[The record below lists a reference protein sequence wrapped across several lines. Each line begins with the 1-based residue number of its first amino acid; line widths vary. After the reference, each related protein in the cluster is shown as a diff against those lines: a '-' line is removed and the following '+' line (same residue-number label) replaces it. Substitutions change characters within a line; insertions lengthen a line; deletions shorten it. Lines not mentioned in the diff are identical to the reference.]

1 MRATR
6 WTRVLAAGIFAVAC
20 WAPTQASAQG
30 NGREYAPGQLK
41 KQEQNREQYYRGY
54 QDGLREGEQDA
65 RRNRPYSSVSSNN
78 GRRANDVDFR
88 NGFADG
94 YRDGYYQVRGN
105 SRNNDRVPGGVYF
118 PREDRRD
125 GGVVRRGSG
134 GYQEP
139 AFARGYSDGFED
151 GAKDGKDRNRYDPV
165 GEKDYRSADKG
176 YYGSY
181 GSKDAYKNN
190 YRAGFRQGYEEGYR
204 QGNSGRR

>member
-118 PREDRRD
+118 PRDDRRD

>member
-1 MRATR
+1 MR
-6 WTRVLAAGIFAVAC
+6 
-20 WAPTQASAQG
+20 
-30 NGREYAPGQLK
+30 
-41 KQEQNREQYYRGY
+41 
-54 QDGLREGEQDA
+54 DGEQAA
-65 RRNRPYSSVSSNN
+65 RRNQPYSTATNN
-78 GRRANDVDFR
+78 RRADADFR

-105 SRNNDRVPGGVYF
+105 ARSNDRWPGGVYY
-118 PREDRRD
+118 PRDERRD
-125 GGVVRRGSG
+125 SVTRRAPG

-151 GAKDGKDRNRYDPV
+151 GVNDGKDRNRYDPV

-181 GSKDAYKNN
+181 GSKDAYKSN

-204 QGNSGRR
+204 ESNVRR